1 MQVPQA
7 TCQVD
12 MFLCFCSVV
21 DLLAET
27 EYLQGKSFMIAV
39 A

>member
-1 MQVPQA
+1 MQAPQA

-12 MFLCFCSVV
+12 MLLCLFRLV
-21 DLLAET
+21 DMLRDT
-27 EYLQGKSFMIAV
+27 EYLQGKSSMIAV